1 VETFWR
7 RPRSRVSDQENG
19 GVANIGELAIAGE
32 VAISTAAERSEE
44 DFLSDVRDP
53 EQIYQLFLPSSCVRG
68 TAPLAVSATGDRYP
82 DLRTAAV
89 RTSVPALAKGAGR
102 SKHAARVVHT
112 SEE

>member
-44 DFLSDVRDP
+44 DFPGSGAD
-53 EQIYQLFLPSSCVRG
+53 LPVVSPKLLCATCVALRALRFQPPGTDIRISGRPHICPCLGQGSRAIKTCSKSS
-68 TAPLAVSATGDRYP
+68 
-82 DLRTAAV
+82 
-89 RTSVPALAKGAGR
+89 
-102 SKHAARVVHT
+102 T